1 MITGTIK
8 RAKTLREQLLQLH
21 RGEDCFV
28 DEKDYRKGYVRQL
41 VCDLNS
47 KGHSFE
53 ATEKGVVYGIKVTRN
68 K

>member
-1 MITGTIK
+1 METSTIK
-8 RAKTLREQLLQLH
+8 RAKTLREQLLNMTP
-21 RGEDCFV
+21 GEHCFV

-47 KGHSFE
+47 KGYSFE
-53 ATEKGVVYGIKVTRN
+53 ATEREVIYGIKVIRN

>member
-1 MITGTIK
+1 MATSTIK
-8 RAKTLREQLLQLH
+8 RAKTLREQLLEMH
-21 RGEDCFV
+21 PGEDRFV

-41 VCDLNS
+41 VCDLNA

-53 ATEKGVVYGIKVTRN
+53 ATEKEVIYGIKVIRN